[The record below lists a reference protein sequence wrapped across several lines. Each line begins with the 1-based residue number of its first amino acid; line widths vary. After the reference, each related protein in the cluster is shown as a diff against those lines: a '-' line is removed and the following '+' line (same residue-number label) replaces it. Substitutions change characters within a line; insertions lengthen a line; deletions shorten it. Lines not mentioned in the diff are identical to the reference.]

1 MDAERGDARVTSELP
16 WQVTDGEQEKL
27 HASNGRRARAV
38 AASTPGEAVAEA
50 PIGPPPAPPLTTETH
65 SPWMLAAKR
74 AFDVV
79 GSLLAL
85 VILAPVWAL
94 IAIMIKLDTPGPVL
108 FRQPRVGRDGRIFAM
123 LKFRTMMRDADQH
136 KLQLLHLNE
145 AGDGLFKIRDDPR
158 VTRFGRFLRSTSL
171 DELPQL
177 LQVLTGQM
185 SLVGPRPLVP
195 EEDALIDGSYRRR
208 LEMRPGM
215 TGRWQVAGASR
226 IPMSEMVVLDC
237 DYVRDW
243 SLLGDVRLLVGTV
256 PPVVLRRGM

>member
-1 MDAERGDARVTSELP
+1 VESKAKRLRDEPEPDKVNLRYG
-16 WQVTDGEQEKL
+16 
-27 HASNGRRARAV
+27 V
-38 AASTPGEAVAEA
+38 AASGNGVDRSLATAAATEALREQRVTTAHTPH
-50 PIGPPPAPPLTTETH
+50 PLADVH
-65 SPWMLAAKR
+65 SRAARASKR
-74 AFDVV
+74 AFDIV

-108 FRQPRVGRDGRIFAM
+108 FRQPRVGRDGEAFAM
-123 LKFRTMMRDADQH
+123 LKFRTMIREADQQ

-177 LQVLTGQM
+177 LHVLTGRM

-195 EEDALIDGSYRRR
+195 EEDVLIDGSYRRR

-226 IPMSEMVVLDC
+226 IPMSEMVVLDY

-243 SLLGDVRLLVGTV
+243 SLFGDVKLLVGTLPHV
-256 PPVVLRRGM
+256 ILRRGM